1 MKFYNPQYLW
11 LLLALIIPIIIHFFR
26 FRKFKTEYFT
36 NVELL
41 RKLNIEKRKISNLR
55 RLIILCLRL
64 LAITCLVF
72 VFAKPYIPKTYQS
85 DMSKTN
91 IINIYIDNSASMEE
105 QESISLLDNAKKKA
119 KQIVMMYGTN
129 NLYKIYSNTSPLN
142 PPLLNKDD
150 AFVAIDNIK
159 ISFTTKNLSSVV
171 AAFNFESNQDENICY
186 YISDFQITSTDFE
199 NLKVNN
205 QNIFF
210 IPVESKFANN
220 LYIKDIIFTN
230 PASIISNLHQ
240 IDVIIENK
248 SDLGFEKVPVSLFI
262 ENKLVSSAII
272 DVAANSSITLPMAFP
287 DEIAGIKSGYVHIED
302 NSVDF
307 DNTFFFTYKLRDE
320 IAILNIYDG
329 EPNKYIMALFSSDSI
344 FNFHISDRKYI
355 KYDQLSSYDLV
366 IIDGLSEI
374 PDGLTEELYK
384 NMELEKNI
392 MLIPKN
398 DFLDLE
404 SYNSFL
410 NKFSYGKM
418 NPLINTNDRNTSIAF
433 ESGFFDNVF
442 YNIESL
448 SDKNLELPI
457 TNLYFPIE
465 RNDEVIPIIK
475 LSSNNSNIFSYK
487 KISNAALYVFA
498 MPFDKDYTDLQLNAL
513 FVPIMYKTSFSIS
526 GENSLSYYPNEKNIR
541 LNSTIKSNDN
551 LKLLCKTDSIFN
563 AYVFENFNNNIS
575 LRFKDDDEAPASNYI
590 VTQNNIAV
598 DGFSINNS
606 REESVF

>member
-1 MKFYNPQYLW
+1 
-11 LLLALIIPIIIHFFR
+11 
-26 FRKFKTEYFT
+26 
-36 NVELL
+36 
-41 RKLNIEKRKISNLR
+41 
-55 RLIILCLRL
+55 
-64 LAITCLVF
+64 
-72 VFAKPYIPKTYQS
+72 
-85 DMSKTN
+85 
-91 IINIYIDNSASMEE
+91 
-105 QESISLLDNAKKKA
+105 
-119 KQIVMMYGTN
+119 
-129 NLYKIYSNTSPLN
+129 
-142 PPLLNKDD
+142 
-150 AFVAIDNIK
+150 
-159 ISFTTKNLSSVV
+159 
-171 AAFNFESNQDENICY
+171 
-186 YISDFQITSTDFE
+186 
-199 NLKVNN
+199 
-205 QNIFF
+205 
-210 IPVESKFANN
+210 
-220 LYIKDIIFTN
+220 
-230 PASIISNLHQ
+230 
-240 IDVIIENK
+240 
-248 SDLGFEKVPVSLFI
+248 
-262 ENKLVSSAII
+262 
-272 DVAANSSITLPMAFP
+272 
-287 DEIAGIKSGYVHIED
+287 
-302 NSVDF
+302 
-307 DNTFFFTYKLRDE
+307 
-320 IAILNIYDG
+320 
-329 EPNKYIMALFSSDSI
+329 
-344 FNFHISDRKYI
+344 
-355 KYDQLSSYDLV
+355 
-366 IIDGLSEI
+366 
-374 PDGLTEELYK
+374 
-384 NMELEKNI
+384 MELEKNI

-606 REESVF
+606 REESVFKFYDQNIIKQLISQYELKTCTVLSASDSMFEKDLASIINASNLWKIFLIVCILLIITEMILLRLWE